1 MLNKNIFYELKH
13 HNGFIEFSFNSSE
26 RDFT

>member
-1 MLNKNIFYELKH
+1 MMNKNIFYELKR
-13 HNGFIEFSFNSSE
+13 HNVFIEFSFNFSE